1 LSPARDAEV
10 DALIRAAAEEGLQE
24 GVEAKGVERPQKKQK
39 REMDEDG
46 EDEGENGEREEEE
59 NTQDLTLEPEKEEA
73 TEPAS
78 PAGDA
83 SVDERPTP
91 TMKRPAGAG
100 TTGKLGKGKGNSKSK
115 KPTSIPK
122 PGKGKQGKGKAEQ
135 GKGKRSQGAS
145 ENLELHTPPAK
156 KSRPEEILN
165 HDDWFASEEKRLQ
178 TEIEQAQQ
186 CWYNIR
192 FA

>member
-1 LSPARDAEV
+1 LSPPSVCDPSSGEESDRVGEERIQEDVATE
-10 DALIRAAAEEGLQE
+10 EEG
-24 GVEAKGVERPQKKQK
+24 
-39 REMDEDG
+39 DEDG
-46 EDEGENGEREEEE
+46 EDQGEDEEGEEEE
-59 NTQDLTLEPEKEEA
+59 NEPDLEVEPEEEGP
-73 TEPAS
+73 TEQRNQQH
-78 PAGDA
+78 
-83 SVDERPTP
+83 RPEADGGEKSKGKTP
-91 TMKRPAGAG
+91 MQMMKRPAGAG